1 MGIDDLITPQREA
14 ILQLAARY
22 GASNVRVFGSVARGE
37 AQPDSDID
45 LLVDLAPTCSLLDHT
60 RLLVALEDL
69 LARPVDLVTEAS
81 LYADI
86 RPRVLQEA
94 VRL

>member
-45 LLVDLAPTCSLLDHT
+45 LLVDLAPTSSLLDHT

-69 LARPVDLVTEAS
+69 LARSVDLVTEAS

-94 VRL
+94 LWL

>member
-1 MGIDDLITPQREA
+1 MGMDELVTPKREA

-37 AQPDSDID
+37 AQPHSDID

-60 RLLVALEDL
+60 GLLVALEDL
-69 LARPVDLVTEAS
+69 LERPVDIVTEAS

-86 RPRVLQEA
+86 RPRVLHE
-94 VRL
+94 VVDL